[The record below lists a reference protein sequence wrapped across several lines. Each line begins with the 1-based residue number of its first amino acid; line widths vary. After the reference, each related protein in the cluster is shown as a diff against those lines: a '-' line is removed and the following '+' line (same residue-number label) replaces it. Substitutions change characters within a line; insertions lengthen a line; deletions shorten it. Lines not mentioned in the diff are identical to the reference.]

1 MIPLSFKNVDLR
13 ILRKQEQIQE
23 NINFSRSV
31 IFLKKSF
38 RPVMYG
44 ILIIILTV
52 VVINFFNS
60 AEIKNR
66 MFPNTTFKKEVIE
79 KIENKELSSLLL
91 MDWTE
96 SEDVVTL
103 KNRTDI
109 DSILDSLA
117 ALKLKKVSKSPDTSK
132 EDYYINIKGQ
142 SENLFSLILYDSKYM
157 VITDFKNNSVQQYE
171 IENDFDL
178 NKIKKFFGNGN
189 KNSSSL

>member
-1 MIPLSFKNVDLR
+1 MISLSFKNVDLR

-38 RPVMYG
+38 RSVIYV
-44 ILIIILTV
+44 ILIIILTI

-66 MFPNTTFKKEVIE
+66 MFPNTTFKKEVTE
-79 KIENKELSSLLL
+79 KIENKEISSLLL
-91 MDWTE
+91 MDGTE
-96 SEDVVTL
+96 NEDVVTL
-103 KNRTDI
+103 KNRADI
-109 DSILDSLA
+109 DYILDSLA
-117 ALKLKKVSKSPDTSK
+117 VLNLKKVSESPDTSK

-142 SENLFSLILYDSKYM
+142 TENLFSLILSDSKYM

-189 KNSSSL
+189 KNSPSL

>member
-1 MIPLSFKNVDLR
+1 M
-13 ILRKQEQIQE
+13 
-23 NINFSRSV
+23 
-31 IFLKKSF
+31 KKSF

-44 ILIIILTV
+44 ILIIILTI

-60 AEIKNR
+60 ADIKNR

-79 KIENKELSSLLL
+79 KIENKEISSLLL
-91 MDWTE
+91 MDGTE

-103 KNRTDI
+103 KNRADI

-117 ALKLKKVSKSPDTSK
+117 VLNLKKVSESPDTAK

-142 SENLFSLILYDSKYM
+142 TENLFSLILSDSKYM

>member
-1 MIPLSFKNVDLR
+1 
-13 ILRKQEQIQE
+13 
-23 NINFSRSV
+23 
-31 IFLKKSF
+31 LKKSL

-44 ILIIILTV
+44 ILIIVLTILL
-52 VVINFFNS
+52 INFFNS
-60 AEIKNR
+60 PEIKNR

-79 KIENKELSSLLL
+79 KIENKEISSLVL

-103 KNRTDI
+103 RNRADI

-117 ALKLKKVSKSPDTSK
+117 ALKLKKVSKSPNSSNK

-142 SENLFSLILYDSKYM
+142 SENLFSLFLSDSKYM
-157 VITDFKNNSVQQYE
+157 LILGPENNSVQQYE

-178 NKIKKFFGNGN
+178 NKIKKFLGNGN
-189 KNSSSL
+189 KNS

>member
-1 MIPLSFKNVDLR
+1 MISLSFKNVDLR

-44 ILIIILTV
+44 ILIIILTI

-91 MDWTE
+91 MDGTE

-103 KNRTDI
+103 RNRADI

>member
-1 MIPLSFKNVDLR
+1 MMPLSFKNIDLR

-44 ILIIILTV
+44 ILIIILTI

-79 KIENKELSSLLL
+79 KIENKEISSLLL
-91 MDWTE
+91 MDGTE

-103 KNRTDI
+103 KNRADI

-117 ALKLKKVSKSPDTSK
+117 VLNLKKVSKSPDTSK

-142 SENLFSLILYDSKYM
+142 RENLFSLILSDSKYM

-178 NKIKKFFGNGN
+178 NKIKKFFENGN
-189 KNSSSL
+189 KNSPSL

>member
-1 MIPLSFKNVDLR
+1 MISLSFKNFDLR

-44 ILIIILTV
+44 ILIIILTI

-91 MDWTE
+91 MDGTE

-103 KNRTDI
+103 RNRADI